1 MEELKKT
8 RTKQLAAVI
17 PKIAEAGLT
26 GNKQR
31 LELLCLNTIR
41 SFKQDY
47 PELADR
53 LGALLSHG
61 GMTSGVLRLQETP
74 PPPADLDAGLALLRF
89 RPIDNA
95 EEPVLPKSIREVVT
109 RFLQERREAE
119 RLLGQGFAPPRTLLL
134 KGPPGTGKTMLAEWI
149 ASQLDLRLVILDLAT
164 SISSFLG
171 KTGSN
176 LKRSLDYAR
185 STECVFLLD
194 EFDSIG
200 KRRDDITDIGELK
213 RIVNVL
219 LKELEE
225 WPLGSVLIAATN
237 HPELLDPAIHRRFD
251 VVLETPLPTERESE
265 KILARACGRFA
276 ETLPATFAQ
285 ALARALIGLS
295 GSELTTLAQSA
306 VRRHVLGDIPLAQ
319 SFVESALYQWP
330 SKIKKKYFGALIK
343 HLQLNSALTVRN
355 IAELTG
361 KSPST
366 VQYHLTKETHA

>member
-1 MEELKKT
+1 MDQINKT

-41 SFKQDY
+41 SFRQDY
-47 PELADR
+47 PELATQ
-53 LGALLSHG
+53 LGTLLSSSG
-61 GMTSGVLRLQETP
+61 VTSGVMRLRETP
-74 PPPADLDAGLALLRF
+74 PPPSDPDAGLALLRF
-89 RPIDNA
+89 IAVDTA
-95 EEPVLPKSIREVVT
+95 EEPVLPAAIHEIVS
-109 RFLQERREAE
+109 RFLQERLQAN
-119 RLLGQGFAPPRTLLL
+119 RLLSQGFAPPRTLLL

-149 ASQLDLRLVILDLAT
+149 ASQLDLRLVVLDLAT

-251 VVLETPLPTERESE
+251 VVLETPLPSPSESE
-265 KILARACGRFA
+265 RIISRASGRFA
-276 ETLPATFAQ
+276 QSLPSNFLR
-285 ALARALIGLS
+285 ALALGLTGRS

-306 VRRHVLGDIPLAQ
+306 VRRHVLTDISLMR
-319 SFVESALYQWP
+319 SFVETALLQWP
-330 SKIKKKYFGALIK
+330 TKIKKKNLGALMK
-343 HLQLNSALTVRN
+343 HLQADGALTVRD
-355 IAELTG
+355 IAGLTG

-366 VQYHLTKETHA
+366 VQYHLAKESDA

>member
-1 MEELKKT
+1 
-8 RTKQLAAVI
+8 
-17 PKIAEAGLT
+17 
-26 GNKQR
+26 
-31 LELLCLNTIR
+31 
-41 SFKQDY
+41 
-47 PELADR
+47 
-53 LGALLSHG
+53 
-61 GMTSGVLRLQETP
+61 
-74 PPPADLDAGLALLRF
+74 
-89 RPIDNA
+89 
-95 EEPVLPKSIREVVT
+95 
-109 RFLQERREAE
+109 
-119 RLLGQGFAPPRTLLL
+119 
-134 KGPPGTGKTMLAEWI
+134 MLAEWI
-149 ASQLDLRLVILDLAT
+149 ASQLNLRLVVLDLAT

-219 LKELEE
+219 LKELED

-265 KILARACGRFA
+265 EILARACGRFVD
-276 ETLPATFAQ
+276 TLPDTFLQ
-285 ALARALIGLS
+285 ALARALIGRS

-306 VRRHVLGDIPLAQ
+306 VRRHVLGDISLAQ
-319 SFVESALYQWP
+319 SFIESALRHWP
-330 SKIKKKYFGALIK
+330 SKIKKKHLGTLIK
-343 HLQLNSALTVRN
+343 HLQANGALTVRD

-366 VQYHLTKETHA
+366 VQYHLTKRIHA